1 MAPNPSESA
10 VLASLQEKLFHWKTL
25 STAAS
30 TQLEQALHDWFA
42 GYAIVFTSHKFRYQF
57 TNLLTTPVNAL
68 QPNHLES
75 PSTRWPCRALH
86 RQKILRDMV
95 ATERIEWLGEASR
108 RKVLLDDG
116 HVIQEQ
122 VNSEKY
128 QGTLVFVRHT
138 DHDAG

>member
-1 MAPNPSESA
+1 
-10 VLASLQEKLFHWKTL
+10 
-25 STAAS
+25 
-30 TQLEQALHDWFA
+30 
-42 GYAIVFTSHKFRYQF
+42 
-57 TNLLTTPVNAL
+57 
-68 QPNHLES
+68 
-75 PSTRWPCRALH
+75 
-86 RQKILRDMV
+86 MV

-138 DHDAG
+138 DHVAGLGFLQGERVQTVKELLGERGLKDK